1 MNDYEQ
7 KDNFELQD
15 WQNTLLD
22 GLDELDGFD
31 GFSDE
36 LFEN

>member
-22 GLDELDGFD
+22 GLDGLDGFD
-31 GFSDE
+31 GFADE
-36 LFEN
+36 LFE